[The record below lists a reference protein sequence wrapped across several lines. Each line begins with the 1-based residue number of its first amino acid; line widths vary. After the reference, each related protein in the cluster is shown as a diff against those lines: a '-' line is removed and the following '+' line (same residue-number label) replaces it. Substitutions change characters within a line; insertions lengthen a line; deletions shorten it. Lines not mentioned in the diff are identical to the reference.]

1 MLESKVWSVKVGH
14 KASACL
20 PRFLWH
26 PSYTIG
32 CARSDWLR
40 GWLCFFQPGGWQAE
54 RRISPDCCISQS
66 VRPQFLATVRLDEHH
81 RNNKKMQGCQSS
93 AKMCLFGWWSFFFS
107 PCFVGSSLS
116 IFLLVSLEAFA
127 FWAMLRRKTGDTAR
141 VKKNWRFFGFLGET
155 EEVFDVGEF
164 SWRQITHFDILRTIS
179 AFKKKNAG
187 KKRQYKH
194 HIRSYKH
201 TNIHTYTLSKSSF
214 ELPPSWKICRDFC
227 LWIFVFHTAE
237 FLKVA
242 IFLMTNERKPV
253 LLDFQRKIN

>member
-20 PRFLWH
+20 LRFLWH
-26 PSYTIG
+26 PSYNIG

-93 AKMCLFGWWSFFFS
+93 AKMCLFGWWSFFS
-107 PCFVGSSLS
+107 PYFVGSSLS

-127 FWAMLRRKTGDTAR
+127 FWAMLRWKTGKAAR
-141 VKKNWRFFGFLGET
+141 VKKNL
-155 EEVFDVGEF
+155 EVFWVLGGDGGSLWCWGVFMEANNTLWYF
-164 SWRQITHFDILRTIS
+164 TNHLCFL
-179 AFKKKNAG
+179 KKNAG

-214 ELPPSWKICRDFC
+214 ELPPSWKICHDFC

-242 IFLMTNERKPV
+242 IFLMTNEQKPV
-253 LLDFQRKIN
+253 PLDFQRKIN

>member
-26 PSYTIG
+26 PSYNIG

-107 PCFVGSSLS
+107 LFCWQQSLHLPS
-116 IFLLVSLEAFA
+116 CVIRGFCLLSNAE
-127 FWAMLRRKTGDTAR
+127 MEDRRGCTG
-141 VKKNWRFFGFLGET
+141 KKKPGGFLG
-155 EEVFDVGEF
+155 
-164 SWRQITHFDILRTIS
+164 SWGRRRKSLMLGSFHG
-179 AFKKKNAG
+179 G
-187 KKRQYKH
+187 K
-194 HIRSYKH
+194 
-201 TNIHTYTLSKSSF
+201 
-214 ELPPSWKICRDFC
+214 
-227 LWIFVFHTAE
+227 
-237 FLKVA
+237 
-242 IFLMTNERKPV
+242 
-253 LLDFQRKIN
+253 